1 MTFILSDKHE
11 QYHDMNIV
19 MYGSFIHTIYRKNDI
34 QRHKVFSKLGLRT
47 VLSPQFWKQKESM
60 LHSIVLRGY
69 ALDNGAYINFK
80 KQTPFNN
87 ELFIKLCKDLGQ
99 SAYWIAIPDVVA
111 NKKQTLKQA
120 NHWIQKLKKINP
132 KTTLLFVWQDGMTKQ
147 DILPYIKDGIGI
159 FIGGTTEA
167 KIQAIPFVSDLCN
180 EHNSW
185 CHVGRVNSI
194 KRLKICLRNNVK
206 SIDGSGFTQFL
217 THNQQFKNFFD
228 FKKKQ
233 IPLFNIPNKK
243 DFSKLTTFKNRIHQ
257 HNIKINTYNNMLN
270 INTDFFGLGKNN
282 NKHDY
287 PILKWRQN
295 EM

>member
-60 LHSIVLRGY
+60 LHSIILRGY

-87 ELFIKLCKDLGQ
+87 ELFIKLCKD
-99 SAYWIAIPDVVA
+99 
-111 NKKQTLKQA
+111 
-120 NHWIQKLKKINP
+120 LKKINP

-228 FKKKQ
+228 FKK
-233 IPLFNIPNKK
+233 NKYVYSTYLTK
-243 DFSKLTTFKNRIHQ
+243 KTSRNLQHSKTECTNTTSKSIH
-257 HNIKINTYNNMLN
+257 T
-270 INTDFFGLGKNN
+270 TTC
-282 NKHDY
+282 
-287 PILKWRQN
+287 
-295 EM
+295 